1 MVTCRSETDDDRG
14 KREQRDVDETVFLVY
29 NYPCTQSVEYE
40 PFMTS
45 IIVLP
50 ISLPIESGLTKDRF
64 TMRCH
69 GGACYFDPP
78 T

>member
-1 MVTCRSETDDDRG
+1 MVRVRSEKVDDRG
-14 KREQRDVDETVFLVY
+14 KAEERDVDETVFLVY

-50 ISLPIESGLTKDRF
+50 VSLPIYND
-64 TMRCH
+64 
-69 GGACYFDPP
+69 
-78 T
+78 

>member
-1 MVTCRSETDDDRG
+1 MVRVRSERGDDRG
-14 KREQRDVDETVFLVY
+14 KAEERDVDETVFLVY

-50 ISLPIESGLTKDRF
+50 VSLNLL
-64 TMRCH
+64 
-69 GGACYFDPP
+69 
-78 T
+78 